1 MKKTIKL
8 GLSILLLCGLVVSTL
23 PANQER
29 DTSKEVP
36 EKQKT
41 TIKELTIR
49 NSGFRSRAS
58 VVIRYRDED
67 KSIVEVIENGKK
79 LPPSEFPRYEEV
91 MRKILELPQ
100 IDRLLPDIDR
110 TRRRAESPHIP
121 EEVKIREMMALRR
134 RLEGMD
140 SDVARRYRELNEIQ
154 LMNELNRMTEK
165 ISESDD
171 LSQEEKRLQLKEI
184 IEKIQAMEEVKEAR
198 ARQRRM
204 AELASM
210 NVSRRLIEEINR
222 SEDMSREEKIREIQE
237 LLQKSRDM
245 DSLREQRRRGNVVE
259 FEAANTIRKMLQ
271 DVAKDKN
278 LSDQEKKQEFQ
289 RVLEEA
295 QKMKLESMKPM
306 IGIEKF
312 KFELNQLLKN
322 EGVYPEGKAEFV
334 LKLKECSIDGK
345 KLPDDLHQKILKLS
359 ETSLGKEFDRNT
371 KIILQLNENR

>member
-1 MKKTIKL
+1 
-8 GLSILLLCGLVVSTL
+8 
-23 PANQER
+23 
-29 DTSKEVP
+29 
-36 EKQKT
+36 
-41 TIKELTIR
+41 
-49 NSGFRSRAS
+49 
-58 VVIRYRDED
+58 
-67 KSIVEVIENGKK
+67 
-79 LPPSEFPRYEEV
+79 
-91 MRKILELPQ
+91 
-100 IDRLLPDIDR
+100 
-110 TRRRAESPHIP
+110 
-121 EEVKIREMMALRR
+121 
-134 RLEGMD
+134 
-140 SDVARRYRELNEIQ
+140 
-154 LMNELNRMTEK
+154 
-165 ISESDD
+165 
-171 LSQEEKRLQLKEI
+171 
-184 IEKIQAMEEVKEAR
+184 
-198 ARQRRM
+198 
-204 AELASM
+204 
-210 NVSRRLIEEINR
+210 
-222 SEDMSREEKIREIQE
+222 MSREEKIREIQE

-295 QKMKLESMKPM
+295 QKMKLERMKPM